1 MTLGAA
7 GGLLGAVV
15 APRLAARIG
24 EGTVIPVCALASSVF
39 LLLVPLAG
47 AVAEPA
53 TSLVLLVVSEVGFGF
68 SVLVYNVLQLT
79 MRQRVCPPRLLGRM
93 NASIR
98 FAVWGVM
105 PLAALASGYL
115 GERVGLVPTMLIGAV
130 GSFLATAPV
139 LFSPL
144 RKMRT
149 LPNEVLEEEVLE
161 DEVPEDGA
169 GGGRG

>member
-1 MTLGAA
+1 
-7 GGLLGAVV
+7 
-15 APRLAARIG
+15 
-24 EGTVIPVCALASSVF
+24 
-39 LLLVPLAG
+39 
-47 AVAEPA
+47 
-53 TSLVLLVVSEVGFGF
+53 
-68 SVLVYNVLQLT
+68 VYNIMQLT

-115 GERVGLVPTMLIGAV
+115 GAHLGLVPTMLIGAA

-144 RKMRT
+144 RRMRT
-149 LPNEVLEEEVLE
+149 LPDEVLEHGAADEAFDDSAPEEK
-161 DEVPEDGA
+161 DRA
-169 GGGRG
+169 

>member
-1 MTLGAA
+1 MC
-7 GGLLGAVV
+7 AV
-15 APRLAARIG
+15 
-24 EGTVIPVCALASSVF
+24 ASSVF
-39 LLLVPLAG
+39 VLLVPLAG
-47 AVAEPA
+47 AVSEPVA
-53 TSLVLLVVSEVGFGF
+53 SLVLLGVSEIGFGF
-68 SVLVYNVLQLT
+68 SVLVYNILQLT

-115 GERVGLVPTMLIGAV
+115 GEHLGLVPTMLIGAA

-139 LFSPL
+139 IFSPL
-144 RKMRT
+144 RTMRT
-149 LPNEVLEEEVLE
+149 LPDEVLR
-161 DEVPEDGA
+161 DSS

>member
-1 MTLGAA
+1 M
-7 GGLLGAVV
+7 
-15 APRLAARIG
+15 I
-24 EGTVIPVCALASSVF
+24 
-39 LLLVPLAG
+39 
-47 AVAEPA
+47 
-53 TSLVLLVVSEVGFGF
+53 SEFGFGF
-68 SVLVYNVLQLT
+68 SVLVYNVVQLT

-115 GERVGLVPTMLIGAV
+115 GEHLGVVPTMLIGAA

-144 RKMRT
+144 RRMRK
-149 LPNEVLEEEVLE
+149 LPDEVLEYGAV
-161 DEVPEDGA
+161 DDRTMDGA
-169 GGGRG
+169 GLDDGALEGKDRA